1 MLQPH
6 NSGPGIHVKL
16 NNHSGILS
24 AQLPTGSLLS
34 LTKVI
39 CERSMITFAAFRE
52 FAGIDEALF
61 DAGGM
66 CTIDTGNGG
75 LVVVVVVTARVM
87 RAGIVKLN

>member
-1 MLQPH
+1 
-6 NSGPGIHVKL
+6 
-16 NNHSGILS
+16 
-24 AQLPTGSLLS
+24 
-34 LTKVI
+34 
-39 CERSMITFAAFRE
+39 MITFAAFRE

-75 LVVVVVVTARVM
+75 LVVVTARVM